1 MKPTVLLYNFTDSKR
16 KNEGAAGAYAA
27 GIPFKGSEK
36 GGVRA
41 AGGRAGWC
49 ERTE

>member
-16 KNEGAAGAYAA
+16 KMKVQQALM
-27 GIPFKGSEK
+27 PLKGSDK